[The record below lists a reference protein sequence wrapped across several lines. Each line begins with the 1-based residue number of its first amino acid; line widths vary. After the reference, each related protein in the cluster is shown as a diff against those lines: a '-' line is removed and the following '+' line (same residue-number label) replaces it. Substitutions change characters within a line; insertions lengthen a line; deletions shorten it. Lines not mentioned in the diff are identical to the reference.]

1 MTDLNEKDIEVFIE
15 AIQRYFMQT
24 TRESAS
30 IRAAYL
36 VESEMPIH
44 DFTGLIKVSADYAGF
59 IYFSAPRV
67 MMRHLLTSMRE
78 NNQSDENLLDAVG
91 EIANTISG
99 NARQHFGE
107 NMEISIPEKILG
119 LPNPLKQ
126 QTRARPYV
134 IDIKWKKY
142 TSALIVDITRLQ

>member
-1 MTDLNEKDIEVFIE
+1 MSDLNEKDIEVFIH
-15 AIQRYFMQT
+15 AIQQYFKQT
-24 TRESAS
+24 TREEAS

-36 VESEMPIH
+36 IDTELPVH
-44 DFTGLIKVSADYAGF
+44 DFTGLINVSADFKGC

-67 MMRHLLTSMRE
+67 MMRHLLTSMME

-99 NARQHFGE
+99 NARKHFGE

-119 LPNPLKQ
+119 LPQSLKQ
-126 QTRARPYV
+126 LTRARPYA
-134 IDIKWKKY
+134 IDIKWKQY
-142 TSALIVDITRLQ
+142 TASLIVDITRLQ